1 MAKNGRVSVEIFGQT
16 YTLVGNQSEESLVRL
31 ADFVDEQMR
40 RVQNQNPRLSLTQ
53 IAVLACVNI
62 ADQYF
67 QLRDEYREVAAAVR
81 NSDPS

>member
-1 MAKNGRVSVEIFGQT
+1 MAKNRRVSVEIFGQT

>member
-16 YTLVGNQSEESLVRL
+16 YTLVGNQSEDSLIRL